1 MVLTGA
7 WHTLRSAL
15 WSSCLPCGG
24 YNFAREEHQLQYCL
38 ARAFSWGY
46 GHLTIYMS
54 GAAVGG
60 GFAVLVDVTAG
71 HAEVGAMVA
80 LYAIAIPVAVYLL
93 GLWFVRD
100 RLLLRGPLSLVL
112 PAFAVLILVSVPWL
126 GLSGM
131 TVLIVL
137 AVVAR
142 NHLDIPVLHPET
154 EHQVSSK

>member
-1 MVLTGA
+1 
-7 WHTLRSAL
+7 
-15 WSSCLPCGG
+15 
-24 YNFAREEHQLQYCL
+24 
-38 ARAFSWGY
+38 
-46 GHLTIYMS
+46 
-54 GAAVGG
+54 
-60 GFAVLVDVTAG
+60 
-71 HAEVGAMVA
+71 MVA